1 MELGLI
7 AGLWVGGST
16 ILGALLTL
24 LRARVPGT
32 NSLPNMDFALGMML
46 AASAFSLLLP
56 AAQGSW
62 AQGMEAFTL
71 TVLMALLG
79 ATIMYAIGRLLHTS
93 SPAKLFVVAMMLH
106 NLPEGLAGGAAFVGL
121 SKLGSGGLI
130 SAIMIQNIPEGFAT
144 VLAFRAL
151 GLSGPQAIIGG
162 VASGLVELIGG
173 GLGGM
178 FVTTTQAALPSLLA
192 LAGGAMLQ
200 VTLRELTERFHA
212 HPPRLYSRLMGGAG
226 FVLVLTWIG
235 NI

>member
-24 LRARVPGT
+24 LRSRLPGT
-32 NSLPNMDFALGMML
+32 KALPNMDFALGMML

-62 AQGMEAFTL
+62 AQGMEAFTV

-79 ATIMYAIGRLLHTS
+79 AAAMFSIGRILHSS

-121 SKLGSGGLI
+121 SNLGSSSLI

-151 GLSGPQAIIGG
+151 GLNSTQALVGG
-162 VASGLVELIGG
+162 IASGFVELLGG

-178 FVTTTQAALPSLLA
+178 FVTTTEAALPSLLA

-212 HPPRLYSRLMGGAG
+212 HPPRLYSRIMSGAG
-226 FVLVLTWIG
+226 FVLLLTWVG

>member
-16 ILGALLTL
+16 ILGAMLTL
-24 LRARVPGT
+24 LRSRLPGT
-32 NSLPNMDFALGMML
+32 QALPNLDFALGMML

-62 AQGMEAFTL
+62 AQGMEAFIVTI
-71 TVLMALLG
+71 LMALLG
-79 ATIMYAIGRLLHTS
+79 AAVMFAISRLMSTS

-121 SKLGSGGLI
+121 SNIGSSSLI

-151 GLSGPQAIIGG
+151 GLSGPQAMLGG
-162 VASGLVELIGG
+162 IASGLVELMGG

-178 FVTTTQAALPSLLA
+178 FVSTTQAALPSLLA

-212 HPPRLYSRLMGGAG
+212 HPPRLYHRLMSGAG
-226 FVLVLTWIG
+226 FVLLLTWAG
-235 NI
+235 TV

>member
-24 LRARVPGT
+24 LRSRLPGT

-62 AQGMEAFTL
+62 AQGMEAFII

-79 ATIMYAIGRLLHTS
+79 AAIMFTMGRVLSSS
-93 SPAKLFVVAMMLH
+93 SPAKIFVVAMMLH

-121 SKLGSGGLI
+121 SNLGSGSLI

-151 GLSGPQAIIGG
+151 GLSGPQAMLGG
-162 VASGLVELIGG
+162 VASGLVELVGG

-212 HPPRLYSRLMGGAG
+212 HPPRLYSRLMSGAG
-226 FVLVLTWIG
+226 FVLLLTWVG